1 MSIQAYTW
9 VLNQPGDDL
18 PGFARLVM
26 LALANHCDHTTGHCW
41 PSVDT
46 ISKEAGI
53 KKRTAERYLAALV
66 RNGFIDKRQR
76 HHKSGQ
82 FRSNDYWMIFD
93 RRPAP
98 WQFFDRKEHENEPS
112 ASVADA
118 ATDLVED
125 SPSAIY
131 EADDRPPP
139 EGGRHI
145 LLEPSELEPSESQ
158 QEASPPH
165 LPELPTGFD
174 PTARTIK
181 QAKLQAAEEAREGGT
196 VPIIEGTEPW
206 EAHVKAG
213 HPRTLIG
220 KVVVNGKER
229 RGWYFKRSE
238 CNGLYPK
245 PKQTGPPISPLMS
258 PEDEVELKI

>member
-53 KKRTAERYLAALV
+53 KKRTTERYLAALV

-82 FRSNDYWMIFD
+82 FRSNDYWIVFD
-93 RRPAP
+93 RNPAP
-98 WQFFDRKEHENEPS
+98 WRFFDRKEDENEPS
-112 ASVADA
+112 ATEADA
-118 ATDLVED
+118 VTGMVEE
-125 SPSAIY
+125 SPSATY

-158 QEASPPH
+158 QEASPAH
-165 LPELPTGFD
+165 LPQLPNGFD
-174 PTARTIK
+174 PSVRSDE
-181 QAKLQAAEEAREGGT
+181 QAKLQAAEEARKPKRLP
-196 VPIIEGTEPW
+196 VIEGSKPW
-206 EAHVKAG
+206 DAWIRAG
-213 HPRTLIG
+213 HSPALVG
-220 KVVVNGKER
+220 MVEVNGKR
-229 RGWYFKRSE
+229 HRGWYFPT
-238 CNGLYPK
+238 LYPQ
-245 PKQTGPPISPLMS
+245 PKQSTGPPLSALMS
-258 PEDEVELKI
+258 PEDEEELKKWG